1 MLTVL
6 QLSQINNSAP
16 IQWSGL
22 DIDSNPV
29 YVRYSDGYLSVSV
42 GVKGDSIFSA
52 VYGDVVFAKQVGPR
66 ESHEFNFE
74 ELKTATAGLV
84 VWPQQES

>member
-16 IQWSGL
+16 IQWGGL
-22 DIDSNPV
+22 DSDSNPV

-52 VYGDVVFAKQVGPR
+52 VYGDVVFAKQVGRR

-74 ELKTATAGLV
+74 ELKTATAGIV